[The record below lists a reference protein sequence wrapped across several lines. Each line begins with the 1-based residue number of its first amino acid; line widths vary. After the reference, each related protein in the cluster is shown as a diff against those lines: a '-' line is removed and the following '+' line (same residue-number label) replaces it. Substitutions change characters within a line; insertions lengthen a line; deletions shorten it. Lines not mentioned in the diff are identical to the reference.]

1 MQPGGPVSRAWM
13 MLPLQTPPPDILV
26 LSQNSIEQED
36 SLLEQYQDPLV
47 PILDLEIRARQ
58 L

>member
-1 MQPGGPVSRAWM
+1 M